1 MKKPPRSTLLPCW
14 FLVLL
19 MVFGSGFAAAVDCDG
34 RYLTTDRNGQQRQS
48 RHPSDKFSE
57 TLKKAKDGVS
67 LEQRNLAV
75 SYGSGYQI
83 SRCFEKSVYWYKKAA
98 ESGDEIA
105 QQWLINNKSILSLLA
120 GKECAGDYCF
130 GSSSDETSM
139 AVLYSSSDKNNHFFA
154 PVTINGRTVQGMI
167 DTGASTIA
175 MSPEMAK
182 TFGINTDGGQSGQS
196 STANG
201 IISTTRI
208 IVPLIDVAGI
218 KLRNVPVSV
227 GITGSMLIG
236 MSFLS
241 RVNVSMGSGTLTM
254 TKR

>member
-1 MKKPPRSTLLPCW
+1 MKNPAYSTPLQCW
-14 FLVLL
+14 LL
-19 MVFGSGFAAAVDCDG
+19 MLIIGFGSEFAAAKDCDG
-34 RYLTTDRNGQQRQS
+34 KYVISDQNGHERLS
-48 RHPSDKFSE
+48 RRPNSKFSE
-57 TLKKAKDGVS
+57 TLKNANEGVS

-75 SYGSGYQI
+75 SYGSGYLV

-105 QQWLINNKSILSLLA
+105 QQWLIKNKSILSLQA

-130 GSSSDETSM
+130 GSGSDENTM
-139 AVLYSSSDKNNHFFA
+139 AVLYSSSDKHNHFFA
-154 PVTINGRTVQGMI
+154 PVTINGRTFQGMI

-182 TFGINTDGGQSGQS
+182 TFGINAEGGQSGQS

-201 IISTTRI
+201 VITTTRI

-218 KLRNVPVSV
+218 KVRNVPVSI
-227 GITGSMLIG
+227 GISGSMLIG

-241 RVNVSMGSGTLTM
+241 RVNVSMGSGMLTM